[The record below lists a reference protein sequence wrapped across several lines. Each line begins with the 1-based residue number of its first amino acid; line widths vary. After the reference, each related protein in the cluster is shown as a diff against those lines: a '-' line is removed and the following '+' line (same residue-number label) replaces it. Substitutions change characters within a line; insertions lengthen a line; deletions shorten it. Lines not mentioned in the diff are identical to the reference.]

1 MTQAPPTTPAP
12 EAASGRTTEDIA
24 EYLALLPQQ
33 GRLIGIDAGTK
44 TLGLALSD
52 VTRTIA
58 SPVETIARRS
68 KAVAADLQRLVDDAK
83 NPERPGDW
91 SPELAADTRAAAVRR
106 VRRLEPLACRV
117 VLDALDGDAAALD
130 ELIGTHVEEAVRAL
144 RTPVRASP

>member
-1 MTQAPPTTPAP
+1 MSTMRDQIIT
-12 EAASGRTTEDIA
+12 AAIA
-24 EYLALLPQQ
+24 ALPLVAAWVGTLVRRLLAQ
-33 GRLIGIDAGTK
+33 RLY
-44 TLGLALSD
+44 
-52 VTRTIA
+52 A
-58 SPVETIARRS
+58 SNVETIARRS

>member
-1 MTQAPPTTPAP
+1 MRDQLIT
-12 EAASGRTTEDIA
+12 AAIA
-24 EYLALLPQQ
+24 ALPLVAAWVAATARRLLAQ
-33 GRLIGIDAGTK
+33 RLY
-44 TLGLALSD
+44 
-52 VTRTIA
+52 A
-58 SPVETIARRS
+58 SNVETIARRS

-117 VLDALDGDAAALD
+117 VLDALDGDAEALD

>member
-1 MTQAPPTTPAP
+1 MSTMRDQIIT
-12 EAASGRTTEDIA
+12 AAIA
-24 EYLALLPQQ
+24 ALPLVAAWVGTLVRRLLAQ
-33 GRLIGIDAGTK
+33 RLY
-44 TLGLALSD
+44 
-52 VTRTIA
+52 A
-58 SPVETIARRS
+58 SNVETIARRS

-144 RTPVRASP
+144 RTPVRASA